1 MYDCISYEI
10 CKLIV
15 NFHYN
20 YDDFN
25 ELTIINP
32 DENKVSFNKITVDSQ
47 LCVSRV
53 YYHFSMWIVYNPYHG
68 SSNKWYIFSAS
79 CIG

>member
-1 MYDCISYEI
+1 VYDCISYEI

-32 DENKVSFNKITVDSQ
+32 DENKVSFNKIIVDSQ
-47 LCVSRV
+47 SCVSRV
-53 YYHFSMWIVYNPYHG
+53 YYYSSM
-68 SSNKWYIFSAS
+68 
-79 CIG
+79 

>member
-20 YDDFN
+20 FDDFN

-32 DENKVSFNKITVDSQ
+32 DENKVIFN
-47 LCVSRV
+47 
-53 YYHFSMWIVYNPYHG
+53 
-68 SSNKWYIFSAS
+68 
-79 CIG
+79 